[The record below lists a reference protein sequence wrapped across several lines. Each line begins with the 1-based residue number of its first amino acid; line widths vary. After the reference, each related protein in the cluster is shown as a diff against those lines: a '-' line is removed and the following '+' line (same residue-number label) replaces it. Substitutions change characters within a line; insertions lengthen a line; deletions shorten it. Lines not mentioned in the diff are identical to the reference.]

1 MAESF
6 TSTTPVVV
14 IGAAAVELAETID
27 LLAEL
32 SPQFPAPVLIA
43 IHSLAPEQS
52 AAALTALSQAA
63 KLTCAYAQ
71 DRECIIPGRVYIAPP
86 DKHMLVAGDELR
98 VIFGPKENCNRPAL
112 DPLFRTAAVS
122 CGSRVIA
129 VVLSALRGTF
139 DDGLLG
145 LSLLKECGG
154 TVVLPRS
161 TDIFPVPKGRQIFRR
176 LSTDHTPY
184 REELPA
190 LLLSL
195 TRAEGGG
202 SR

>member
-1 MAESF
+1 
-6 TSTTPVVV
+6 
-14 IGAAAVELAETID
+14 VELSDAID
-27 LLAEL
+27 LVAEL
-32 SPQFPAPVLIA
+32 PPQFPAPVLVA
-43 IHSLAPEQS
+43 VHSLSAEQS
-52 AAALTALSQAA
+52 ATAVIALSQGA
-63 KLTCAYAQ
+63 KLPCAYAQ
-71 DRECIIPGRVYIAPP
+71 DRERIAAGRVYIAPP

-98 VIFGPKENCNRPAL
+98 VVFSPKENSHRPAL

-129 VVLSALRGTF
+129 VVLCALGGTF

-161 TDIFPVPKGRQIFRR
+161 SEHSAVSTSRQVLRR
-176 LSTDHTPY
+176 LSTDHTPI

-190 LLLSL
+190 LLLKL
-195 TRAEGGG
+195 TTETSER
-202 SR
+202 

>member
-6 TSTTPVVV
+6 TPNTPVVV
-14 IGAAAVELAETID
+14 IGAAAVELTETID
-27 LLAEL
+27 LVAKLP
-32 SPQFPAPVLIA
+32 SQFPAPVLVA
-43 IHSLAPEQS
+43 VHSLGFEES
-52 AAALTALSQAA
+52 ATAVAALSKAA
-63 KLTCAYAQ
+63 KLTCAYAE
-71 DRECIIPGRVYIAPP
+71 DRERIAPGRVYVAPT

-154 TVVLPRS
+154 TIVLPRS
-161 TDIFPVPKGRQIFRR
+161 TESFPFPKRQQIFRR

-184 REELPA
+184 REEIPA
-190 LLLSL
+190 LLLRL
-195 TRAEGGG
+195 TRPEGGV
-202 SR
+202 SQ